1 MGAKYPVLMGW
12 VALFYIWMTVLVVCR
27 RWPIYTIYRV
37 GQNRIFTL
45 YIWSFSCQKYRI
57 YTVYI
62 WFGPTLTI
70 YTAISCFPVQTGLF
84 LQKYMWLPSCLFKVV
99 ISLNPFGF
107 HSAVL
112 FGAQSCCLPPLVSA
126 RLKKQYRFLY
136 KGVLSFLMKVCILFM
151 NLLCLKRGG
160 VFCSL
165 RYDFSQPY
173 NMYTCVYMVCIQWVV
188 WAGESRH
195 IQSHTGV
202 CGGECACVNGP
213 SQSYKRDH

>member
-1 MGAKYPVLMGW
+1 
-12 VALFYIWMTVLVVCR
+12 
-27 RWPIYTIYRV
+27 
-37 GQNRIFTL
+37 
-45 YIWSFSCQKYRI
+45 
-57 YTVYI
+57 
-62 WFGPTLTI
+62 
-70 YTAISCFPVQTGLF
+70 
-84 LQKYMWLPSCLFKVV
+84 MWLPSCLFKVV

-173 NMYTCVYMVCIQWVV
+173 NMYTCVYMVCIQ
-188 WAGESRH
+188 
-195 IQSHTGV
+195 
-202 CGGECACVNGP
+202 
-213 SQSYKRDH
+213 